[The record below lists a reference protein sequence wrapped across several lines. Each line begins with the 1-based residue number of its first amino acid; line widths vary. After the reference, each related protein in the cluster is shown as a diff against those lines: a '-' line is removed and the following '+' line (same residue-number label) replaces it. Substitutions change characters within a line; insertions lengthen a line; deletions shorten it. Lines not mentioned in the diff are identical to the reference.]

1 MLSQNA
7 EEILESLWVTT
18 QEDASGTMEFMRENC
33 SPNDSGVE
41 ELLTLGLVT
50 YQGGNLVLQDEGL
63 KEAQSVVRR
72 HRLAER
78 LMEDVLDIRGDL
90 LEENAC
96 RFEHL
101 LREEVE
107 ENVCTLLGHPRECP
121 HGKPIPAGQCCRR
134 TVHEAKSV
142 VLPLCELSPGD
153 RGRVAYL
160 RTGDSR
166 RLQKLLTL
174 GILPGVEVEM
184 LQRLPTFVFRIGHSQ
199 MAVDREMAEGIYI
212 RLKGKKGDRSWKL

>member
-1 MLSQNA
+1 MLSQKA
-7 EEILESLWVTT
+7 EEILELLWVMT
-18 QEDASGTMEFMRENC
+18 QEESGQAVELKNEEY
-33 SPNDSGVE
+33 SPDSPEIE
-41 ELLTLGLVT
+41 ELLKLGFVKHAGKSLLL
-50 YQGGNLVLQDEGL
+50 QGEGL
-63 KEAQSVVRR
+63 KEAESVVRR

-78 LMEDVLDIRGDL
+78 LMTDVLDIREAFM
-90 LEENAC
+90 EENAC
-96 RFEHL
+96 QFEHL

-121 HGKPIPAGQCCRR
+121 HGKPIPIGPCCKRAALE
-134 TVHEAKSV
+134 VKSV

-160 RTGDSR
+160 RTGDSQ

-184 LQRLPTFVFRIGHSQ
+184 LQRFPSFVFRIGHSQ
-199 MAVDREMAEGIYI
+199 MAVDREMAEGIQI
-212 RLKGKKGDRSWKL
+212 RLKGEKGR

>member
-1 MLSQNA
+1 MLSQKA
-7 EEILESLWVTT
+7 EEILETLWVTT
-18 QEDASGTMEFMRENC
+18 QEETKDSMDLKEGNH
-33 SPNDSGVE
+33 SPDDPE
-41 ELLTLGLVT
+41 IRELLRLGFVKFQEEGLVLR
-50 YQGGNLVLQDEGL
+50 GEGV
-63 KEAQSVVRR
+63 KEAESVVRR

-78 LMEDVLDIRGDL
+78 LMEDVLDIRGDV

-121 HGKPIPAGQCCRR
+121 HGKPIPVGPCCKK
-134 TVHEAKSV
+134 TVYEAKSV
-142 VLPLCELSPGD
+142 VVPLCELSPGE

-160 RTGDSR
+160 RTGEST

-174 GILPGVEVEM
+174 GVLPGVEVEM
-184 LQRLPTFVFRIGHSQ
+184 VQRFPSFVFRVGHSQ
-199 MAVDREMAEGIYI
+199 MAVDREMAVGIQV
-212 RLKGKKGDRSWKL
+212 RLTERKNKE

>member
-1 MLSQNA
+1 MLSQKA
-7 EEILESLWVTT
+7 EEILELLWVMT
-18 QEDASGTMEFMRENC
+18 QEGLDQTVQLNEEY
-33 SPNDSGVE
+33 SPDSPEVM
-41 ELLTLGLVT
+41 ELLKLGFVK
-50 YQGGNLVLQDEGL
+50 YDGKNLTLQDEGL

-78 LMEDVLDIRGDL
+78 LMTDVLDIREAL
-90 LEENAC
+90 MEENAC

-121 HGKPIPAGQCCRR
+121 HGKPIPIGPCCKK
-134 TVHEAKSV
+134 TAYEAKSV
-142 VLPLCELSPGD
+142 VLPLSELSPGD
-153 RGRVAYL
+153 RGKVAYL
-160 RTGDSR
+160 RTENSK

-184 LQRLPTFVFRIGHSQ
+184 LQRFPSFVFRIGHSQ
-199 MAVDREMAEGIYI
+199 MAVDREMAEGIHV
-212 RLKGKKGDRSWKL
+212 RLAGGKHKQ

>member
-1 MLSQNA
+1 MLSQKA
-7 EEILESLWVTT
+7 EEVLESLWVAT
-18 QEDASGTMEFMRENC
+18 QEGLDQAVDLKNQEY
-33 SPNDSGVE
+33 SPDGSE
-41 ELLTLGLVT
+41 IKELLSLGFIK
-50 YQGGNLVLQDEGL
+50 YGGRNLVLQGEGL
-63 KEAQSVVRR
+63 NEAQSVVRR

-78 LMEDVLDIRGDL
+78 LMADVLDIRGSL

-121 HGKPIPAGQCCRR
+121 HGKPIPIGSCCKR
-134 TVHEAKSV
+134 TVRETKSV
-142 VLPLCELSPGD
+142 VLPLNELSPGD

-160 RTGDSR
+160 RTGDSQ

-174 GILPGVEVEM
+174 GILPGVKVEM
-184 LQRLPTFVFRIGHSQ
+184 LQRFPSFVFRIGHSQ
-199 MAVDREMAEGIYI
+199 MAVDREMAEGIHI
-212 RLKGKKGDRSWKL
+212 RLKGEKGG

>member
-1 MLSQNA
+1 MLSQKA
-7 EEILESLWVTT
+7 EEILETLWVTT
-18 QEDASGTMEFMRENC
+18 QEETKDSMDLKEGNY
-33 SPNDSGVE
+33 SPDDPE
-41 ELLTLGLVT
+41 IKELLRLGFVKV
-50 YQGGNLVLQDEGL
+50 QEEGLVLQGEGV
-63 KEAQSVVRR
+63 KEAESVVRR

-78 LMEDVLDIRGDL
+78 LMEDVLDIRGDV

-101 LREEVE
+101 LREEVG

-121 HGKPIPAGQCCRR
+121 HGKPIPVGPCCKK
-134 TVHEAKSV
+134 TVYEAKSV
-142 VLPLCELSPGD
+142 VIPLCELSPGD

-184 LQRLPTFVFRIGHSQ
+184 LQRFPSFVFSIGHSQ
-199 MAVDREMAEGIYI
+199 MAVDREMAEGIQI
-212 RLKGKKGDRSWKL
+212 RLTGEKHKQ

>member
-1 MLSQNA
+1 MLSQKA
-7 EEILESLWVTT
+7 EEILELLWVTT
-18 QEDASGTMEFMRENC
+18 QEEPGQTVELKNEEY
-33 SPNDSGVE
+33 SPESPEIE
-41 ELLTLGLVT
+41 ELSKLGFVK
-50 YQGGNLVLQDEGL
+50 YEGKNLVLQGEGL
-63 KEAQSVVRR
+63 KEAESVVRR

-78 LMEDVLDIRGDL
+78 LMIDVFDIREGFM
-90 LEENAC
+90 EENAC

-121 HGKPIPAGQCCRR
+121 HGKPIPIGPCCKR
-134 TVHEAKSV
+134 TTYEVKSA
-142 VLPLCELSPGD
+142 VLSLCELSPGH

-160 RTGDSR
+160 RTGNSQ

-184 LQRLPTFVFRIGHSQ
+184 LQRFPSFVFRIGHSQ
-199 MAVDREMAEGIYI
+199 MAVDREMAEGIHI
-212 RLKGKKGDRSWKL
+212 RRQLVNREERS

>member
-1 MLSQNA
+1 MLSQKA
-7 EEILESLWVTT
+7 EEILELLWVMT
-18 QEDASGTMEFMRENC
+18 QEESGQTVELKNEEY
-33 SPNDSGVE
+33 SPDNPEVE
-41 ELLTLGLVT
+41 ELLKLGFVKYEGKNLIL
-50 YQGGNLVLQDEGL
+50 QGEGL
-63 KEAQSVVRR
+63 KEAESVVRR

-78 LMEDVLDIRGDL
+78 LMADVLDIQETL

-121 HGKPIPAGQCCRR
+121 HGKPIPIGPCCKR
-134 TVHEAKSV
+134 TALEVKSV
-142 VLPLCELSPGD
+142 VLPLCELSSGD

-160 RTGDSR
+160 RTGDSQ

-184 LQRLPTFVFRIGHSQ
+184 IQRFPSFVFRIGHSQ
-199 MAVDREMAEGIYI
+199 MAVDREMAEGIQV
-212 RLKGKKGDRSWKL
+212 RLKGEKGR